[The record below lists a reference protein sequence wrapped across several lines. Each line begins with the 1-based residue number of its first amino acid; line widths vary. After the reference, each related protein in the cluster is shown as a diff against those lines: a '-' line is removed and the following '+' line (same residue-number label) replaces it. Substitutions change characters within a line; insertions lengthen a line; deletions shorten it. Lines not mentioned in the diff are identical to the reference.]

1 MKMKGSALM
10 KVSAV
15 LCVIFGALSL
25 AGTLISIP
33 TDLKLAGYGASSTVI
48 VLTVLFGLLGG
59 AVFLYAGI
67 SGIRNCRRPDKV
79 RVMYLVAV
87 WTFLIVLATTL
98 ISILYIT
105 PSITEAT
112 CAMTQD
118 ILQAAGL
125 GDTYAGAGSS
135 ISVISMIGTV
145 AGVVLRL
152 LFPFLLLAAAFM
164 NREQTDAAEDPKTP
178 EDRQNF

>member
-59 AVFLYAGI
+59 AVFLYAGR
-67 SGIRNCRRPDKV
+67 SGSVNPSAQRRHPSRCSFWRNP
-79 RVMYLVAV
+79 
-87 WTFLIVLATTL
+87 
-98 ISILYIT
+98 
-105 PSITEAT
+105 
-112 CAMTQD
+112 Q
-118 ILQAAGL
+118 
-125 GDTYAGAGSS
+125 
-135 ISVISMIGTV
+135 
-145 AGVVLRL
+145 
-152 LFPFLLLAAAFM
+152 
-164 NREQTDAAEDPKTP
+164 
-178 EDRQNF
+178 